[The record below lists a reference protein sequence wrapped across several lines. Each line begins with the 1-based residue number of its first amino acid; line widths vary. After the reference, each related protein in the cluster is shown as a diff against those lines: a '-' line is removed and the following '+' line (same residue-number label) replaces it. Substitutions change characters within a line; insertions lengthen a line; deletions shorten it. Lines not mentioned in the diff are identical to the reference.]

1 MVNAVPSIHNVR
13 GKKAG
18 GLRRSAKFL
27 LVGLC
32 AALAVAC
39 MPKFPNIKGELIGSS
54 AVENLIAEMEPLT
67 LRSPDHYKAIYFRVN
82 TQMRQCLVDKP
93 NVYRGYILDSHLDE
107 EMERG
112 ELATLREKSGFGNR
126 AETYVL
132 FESGAEGTKIII
144 HTRES
149 FQLEK
154 WHKWIAGER
163 GCFPK
168 LMG

>member
-1 MVNAVPSIHNVR
+1 MMDAVPKTHHVR
-13 GKKAG
+13 DTKIRR
-18 GLRRSAKFL
+18 LRPAKLL

-32 AALAVAC
+32 AVLAMAC
-39 MPKFPNIKGELIGSS
+39 MPKFPNIKGKLIRSS
-54 AVENLIAEMEPLT
+54 AVENLIAEMEPISV
-67 LRSPDHYKAIYFRVN
+67 RSPDHYKAVYFRVN
-82 TQMRQCLVDKP
+82 TQMRQCLADKP
-93 NVYRGYILDSHLDE
+93 DVYRGYILDSHLDE

-132 FESGAEGTKIII
+132 FESGAEGTKIVI

-154 WHKWIAGER
+154 WRKWIAGER
-163 GCFPK
+163 GCFPE